1 VFLGLESEGVN
12 IDTSDRDISVVLVRL
27 DKIEVRAESF
37 LESVVT
43 IKLELS
49 TDGWVSTGIDGA
61 ETSVISVISSSG
73 KSTEVSRSKVACV
86 RTRASWAGKTKRSDL
101 SVSLTK
107 SSTRTG
113 STNGTDTSSILL
125 KTSVVGEEL
134 SVFRVNITKANE
146 WEDISVTFNIS
157 EDKLRRI
164 SNAVSAETSISIV
177 VISVVIPLVETSLDN
192 IVSLDNPD
200 ELLARVVEIQL
211 NLDVSVDG
219 RFVTSEL
226 ELINEVFVRSL
237 SESASFVSVEVD
249 VVNEESSILEG
260 RNTESIIAGSC
271 ASTASSGDRSGNIA
285 FTLGSELKVEL
296 DFVVLKS
303 NKRKS
308 KTRVSA
314 EPELKGNIEGSCVG
328 SGKTSSGKSNSVTNH
343 VIVTRSE
350 ASRNS
355 KFIPDS
361 EPVTVVL
368 VDCDH
373 QFQLRPA

>member
-1 VFLGLESEGVN
+1 VFLGLKSEGVN
-12 IDTSDRDISVVLVRL
+12 INTSDRDISVVLVRL

-49 TDGWVSTGIDGA
+49 TDGWVSTGIDGT

-86 RTRASWAGKTKRSDL
+86 RTRARRHGKTKRSDL
-101 SVSLTK
+101 GVSLTK
-107 SSTRTG
+107 RSTWTG
-113 STNGTDTSSILL
+113 STDTTDTGSILL

-134 SVFRVNITKANE
+134 SVLRVNITKANE
-146 WEDISVTFNIS
+146 WEDISVTFNIT
-157 EDKLRRI
+157 EDKLGRI
-164 SNAVSAETSISIV
+164 SNAISAETSISIK
-177 VISVVIPLVETSLDN
+177 VISVVIPLVETSLNN
-192 IVSLDNPD
+192 IISLDNPD

-211 NLDVSVDG
+211 NLDVSVDSG
-219 RFVTSEL
+219 FVTSEL
-226 ELINEVFVRSL
+226 ELINEIFVRSL
-237 SESASFVSVEVD
+237 SESTSFVSVEVD

-260 RNTESIIAGSC
+260 RDTEGIIASSC

-285 FTLGSELKVEL
+285 FTLGSKLKVEL

-328 SGKTSSGKSNSVTNH
+328 SG
-343 VIVTRSE
+343 
-350 ASRNS
+350 
-355 KFIPDS
+355 
-361 EPVTVVL
+361 
-368 VDCDH
+368 
-373 QFQLRPA
+373 